1 MQRSLGRQLL
11 TVPGRCVRLVSDL
24 ALGVRRYRLDWVT
37 LLRRLALL
45 RLRCRINPREALEG
59 GLLDPGIRETALS
72 VAISKR
78 ALVRLLSRVNPDR
91 YDCLTED
98 KSIFYA
104 YCGALGLPVPRLY
117 GVVAWPVGF
126 SAEGQPLLG
135 ATQWQSFAA
144 ALPDEFVV
152 KPSQGVYG
160 RGVEIFRR
168 DGSDFIG
175 SSSGRHASEAVHT
188 AFCTDPRYTSFV
200 IQERLWAHAAIQEL
214 TGTPCLQTLR
224 MVTNVDDQGGVDIV
238 YALLRVI
245 GGAAIVD
252 NFDGGQNGNLL
263 SFVDLGK
270 GSLETAWATAPGGIG
285 LRQVTHHPRTGV
297 PFQDFRLPDW
307 EPACALAR
315 RAALLFLPM
324 RTLGW
329 DIALASGGPRIV
341 EVNKR
346 WDPCNE
352 LAMHDHNP
360 SIGKGMI
367 ELLAKLR
374 KAPHN
379 G

>member
-1 MQRSLGRQLL
+1 MRRSFGNQLL
-11 TVPGRCVRLVSDL
+11 TIPKRIVRLLSDM
-24 ALGVRRYRLDWVT
+24 ALGVRRYRSDWVT
-37 LLRRLALL
+37 LLRRLPYL
-45 RLRCRINPREALEG
+45 RFHCRINPREALQN
-59 GLLDPGIRETALS
+59 GLLDPGISEKALS
-72 VAISKR
+72 ATISKR
-78 ALVRLLSRVNPDR
+78 ALVELLSRVNPSR

-98 KSIFYA
+98 KTIFYA
-104 YCGALGLPVPRLY
+104 YCGALGLPIPQLY
-117 GVVAWPVGF
+117 GVVEWPVGF

-135 ATQWQSFAA
+135 ATQWQSFVS

-168 DGSDFIG
+168 DGSGFIG
-175 SSSGRHASEAVHT
+175 SSSGRHSSEAVHT

-200 IQERLWAHAAIQEL
+200 IQERLRAHSAIQGL
-214 TGTPCLQTLR
+214 SGTPCLQTLR
-224 MVTNVDDQGGVDIV
+224 IVTNVDDQGGVDIV

-245 GGAAIVD
+245 GDKAVVD
-252 NFDGGQNGNLL
+252 NYDGGQNKNLL
-263 SFVDLGK
+263 SFVDLEK
-270 GSLETAWATAPGGIG
+270 GTLEFALAAAPGGIG
-285 LRQVTHHPRTGV
+285 LQHVSHHPRTGV
-297 PFQDFRLPDW
+297 PFQGFRLPDW
-307 EPACALAR
+307 ESTCALAR

-329 DIALASGGPRIV
+329 DIALASDGPRIV

-360 SIGKGMI
+360 LMTKGMI

-374 KAPHN
+374 NTPHD
-379 G
+379 